1 MRREIIEIDERFGK
15 EFAGRYV
22 FEEISWAR
30 RSRIIQKHTRYNP
43 LTGEVVSADYVAI
56 QAETIWTCLKEQPPN
71 KPITLQRLLSEG
83 EDGIPVELG
92 EIFSQTV
99 NRLCGLSAE
108 EIKNFEGDE
117 AWEAASKPYKL

>member
-43 LTGEVVSADYVAI
+43 VTGEVVAADYVAI
-56 QAETIWTCLKEQPPN
+56 QAETIWACLKEQPPN

-108 EIKNFEGDE
+108 EIKKF
-117 AWEAASKPYKL
+117 

>member
-43 LTGEVVSADYVAI
+43 LTGEVVSADYSA
-56 QAETIWTCLKEQPPN
+56 PPSPTN
-71 KPITLQRLLSEG
+71 LFENISTSKLLSK
-83 EDGIPVELG
+83 PL
-92 EIFSQTV
+92 V
-99 NRLCGLSAE
+99 NLNYFPSHNSSPALAYYHVSSNKSSLKR
-108 EIKNFEGDE
+108 N
-117 AWEAASKPYKL
+117 